1 MDKKFN
7 NSMLFVHCQNKNKTC
22 SLHSM
27 CNNIKF

>member
-7 NSMLFVHCQNKNKTC
+7 NSMLFIHCQNKNKTC

-27 CNNIKF
+27 CNNEY